1 MNILL
6 LLFVPKI
13 RFHYEKKDDAKKSTL
28 VFTSTRD
35 DQKSSENIGEKIL
48 TTQSASNLVKQVHE
62 LQTLLRKKEQQE
74 ITHLPDCIC
83 TCKDA
88 ADPVVSTS

>member
-13 RFHYEKKDDAKKSTL
+13 RFHYKMKDDSKKSTI
-28 VFTSTRD
+28 VFIPTGD
-35 DQKSSENIGEKIL
+35 DQRSSENIGEKIL
-48 TTQSASNLVKQVHE
+48 TTQSASDLVKQVHE

-83 TCKDA
+83 TCKDVA
-88 ADPVVSTS
+88 YPVVSTS